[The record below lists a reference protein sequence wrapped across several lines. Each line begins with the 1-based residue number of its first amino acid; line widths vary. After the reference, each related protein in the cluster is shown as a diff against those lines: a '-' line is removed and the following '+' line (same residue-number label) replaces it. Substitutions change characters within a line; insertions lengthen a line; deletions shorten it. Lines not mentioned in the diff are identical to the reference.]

1 MSIYSP
7 YTGYVYLWYDT
18 RAKLFYLGGHHG
30 KVEDSYVCSNEMMKR
45 AYKKRPE
52 TFRFRVLEYVYDGT
66 KSLRKA
72 EQKWLDKIQDHE
84 LYWTPNIYNKTVK
97 YYNKKKH
104 SAGGNGSANKGKSH
118 PAWNKGYTKEEVLL
132 RKNGMLCFLLDRP
145 KSNEPKSIKIPI
157 KVLGHKQTLKI
168 RKQRKAWNK
177 GISNP
182 LSAKIGKMGAKKQ
195 SQTVTGRRI
204 SVRNDGS
211 RYWVYPDKNGPVI

>member
-1 MSIYSP
+1 MSSLLNSNVRHEVRTLRTLTLLRSISMSIYSP

-30 KVEDSYVCSNEMMKR
+30 KVEDSYICSNDMMKR
-45 AYKKRPE
+45 AYNKRPE

-66 KSLRKA
+66 KSLREA

-118 PAWNKGYTKEEVLL
+118 TPWNKGLKGVQVQTDEKRRKCSEKMKETWA
-132 RKNGMLCFLLDRP
+132 K
-145 KSNEPKSIKIPI
+145 
-157 KVLGHKQTLKI
+157 
-168 RKQRKAWNK
+168 RKAAVYSVSK
-177 GISNP
+177 ET
-182 LSAKIGKMGAKKQ
+182 AKTQ
-195 SQTVTGRRI
+195 
-204 SVRNDGS
+204 
-211 RYWVYPDKNGPVI
+211 